1 MAGYRPYPIA
11 GSAMSPALKPG
22 DQAILRVG
30 DVVLSAAGLA
40 GVIVTAV
47 RGAGRRRKAAGVP
60 LTG

>member
-1 MAGYRPYPIA
+1 
-11 GSAMSPALKPG
+11 MSPALKPG

-47 RGAGRRRKAAGVP
+47 RSAGRRRKTAKSGGVP